1 MKREW
6 SRGWWGRIHATI
18 LWRRFR
24 DRVVNR
30 VRRRAARDWARRMGL
45 VRVELLETRAMLA
58 ADISTDR
65 FDYPPGSTA
74 LFTTFSDGGPDHNF
88 QVGEAV
94 QFQVVRADGLAG
106 ALPGNRPRQVTD
118 GVGGSTAYVDGSG
131 IRNAPDLD
139 NAANGTI
146 TTEWAVAGDY
156 ANSRLPF
163 FTHGFCRRA
172 RKTTR
177 SLQN

>member
-74 LFTTFSDGGPDHNF
+74 LITTFSDGLPGQDF
-88 QVGEAV
+88 QVGEKIT
-94 QFQVVRADGLAG
+94 FQVVR
-106 ALPGNRPRQVTD
+106 TD
-118 GVGGSTAYVDGSG
+118 GIESWAPGRLRDSG
-131 IRNAPDLD
+131 
-139 NAANGTI
+139 
-146 TTEWAVAGDY
+146 
-156 ANSRLPF
+156 
-163 FTHGFCRRA
+163 
-172 RKTTR
+172 
-177 SLQN
+177 